1 MGDFLDVL
9 ALEAKKTVA
18 DGYYEAVA
26 PVEHL
31 HVSLNQAILN
41 CKVNPIITEIKSAS
55 PSAGTIRSHIDAG
68 KIALAME
75 KSGAVAISV
84 LTEPKFFNGSL
95 NVLVCARKTVKLP
108 ILMKDIIVSPRQLEA
123 AKQVGADAVLLI
135 QAVFDRGYGE
145 IGIDEMIAKTH
156 ASGLEVLLEVHT
168 EKEFSSAIQSKAIII
183 GINNRNLAT
192 LDIDFDTTKRILDK
206 TDLKGKIIVSES
218 GINTA
223 EDLLLLKECGASAFL
238 IGSSIMSADNIEM
251 KVLEFVNAK

>member
-1 MGDFLDVL
+1 
-9 ALEAKKTVA
+9 
-18 DGYYEAVA
+18 
-26 PVEHL
+26 VEHL
-31 HVSLNQAILN
+31 HVSLSQAILN

-55 PSAGTIRSHIDAG
+55 PSAGTIRSHVDAG

-95 NVLVCARKTVKLP
+95 NALVCARKAVKLP
-108 ILMKDIIVSPRQLEA
+108 ILMKDIIVSQRQLEA
-123 AKQVGADAVLLI
+123 AKQMGADAVLLI
-135 QAVFDRGYGE
+135 QAIFDRGYGG

-168 EKEFSSAIQSKAIII
+168 EKEFNSAIQSEATII

-192 LDIDFDTTKRILDK
+192 LNIDFNTTKKILNK
-206 TDLKGKIIVSES
+206 TNLKEKIIVSES
-218 GINTA
+218 GINTTK
-223 EDLLLLKECGASAFL
+223 DLLFLKKCGASAYL
-238 IGSSIMSADNIEM
+238 IGSAIMSEDNIEK